1 MGSTSLQ
8 SNLESNMKA
17 FYSVLA
23 LVGAASALPLADKPA
38 QSAPVYRP
46 RPGPSSYEG
55 APLKRNAPY
64 APPPPPPKAYKPAP
78 YEKELPPQ
86 PYQYEYGVADQYSGT
101 NFQHAE
107 SQSDLGEVLGSYKV
121 NLPDGRVQTVSYRAD
136 PKLGFV
142 ADVKYEGEAVYPPE
156 PAEGYGANKYV
167 AAGAPKYKPAPAPV
181 YKN

>member
-1 MGSTSLQ
+1 
-8 SNLESNMKA
+8 MKA

-23 LVGAASALPLADKPA
+23 LVGAAAALPLADKPA
-38 QSAPVYRP
+38 PSPPVYRP
-46 RPGPSSYEG
+46 GPPPVYG
-55 APLKRNAPY
+55 KP
-64 APPPPPPKAYKPAP
+64 APPPYNPPPKAYKKNP
-78 YEKELPPQ
+78 YKEDLPPQ

-107 SQSDLGEVLGSYKV
+107 SQSDIGEVLGSYKV

-167 AAGAPKYKPAPAPV
+167 AAGGPKYKPAPPPV